1 MASTSPERPDSSPT
15 DESLDEATE
24 ARADDANTEA
34 AAGEP
39 DASSAEPDPAAQ
51 AKEFEDR
58 WLRAKAEL
66 ENSRK
71 RQRQDLDE
79 ARRFG
84 AVPLLG
90 SLLNVLDT
98 LQRAIEEASKN
109 AGDDDPLIQGL
120 RLTEQQFLMAL
131 QDHGVAPLQTEV
143 GDTLDPAL
151 HRALLEQP
159 SADQP
164 AGTILSVFQQGY
176 KLHDRLLREA
186 QVVVARAADDAPAP
200 EDEDGDAD
208 L

>member
-1 MASTSPERPDSSPT
+1 VSGTSPETPNSSPT
-15 DESLDEATE
+15 DAPLDEQP
-24 ARADDANTEA
+24 DA
-34 AAGEP
+34 AAPGDTDGEATPSADEP
-39 DASSAEPDPAAQ
+39 DLAAQ

-71 RQRQDLDE
+71 RQRQELDE

-84 AVPLLG
+84 AVPLLA

-98 LQRAIEEASKN
+98 LQRAIDEASKS
-109 AGDDDPLIQGL
+109 ADESDPLIQGL

-131 QDHGVAPLQTEV
+131 ADHGVTPLETEV
-143 GDTLDPAL
+143 GTPLDPAL

-164 AGTILSVFQQGY
+164 PGTILSVFQQGY
-176 KLHDRLLREA
+176 LLHDRLLREA
-186 QVVVARAADDAPAP
+186 QVVVARAADAAAAP
-200 EDEDGDAD
+200 EDPDAD
-208 L
+208 V

>member
-24 ARADDANTEA
+24 ARADDANSEA
-34 AAGEP
+34 PVDEA
-39 DASSAEPDPAAQ
+39 DAPSAEPDLAAQ

-200 EDEDGDAD
+200 EDGDAD